1 MLLFSS
7 PSPLPTPKALLVEAL
22 LMYSCLSLP
31 HFFLKPYQ
39 TNLTSPLFAVGTST
53 LGKETRKYC
62 KIIGLVLLLDRS
74 AVLTGELVDL
84 GDDGNGDDDYNYRQ
98 TFVLPKL

>member
-1 MLLFSS
+1 
-7 PSPLPTPKALLVEAL
+7 
-22 LMYSCLSLP
+22 MYSCLSLP